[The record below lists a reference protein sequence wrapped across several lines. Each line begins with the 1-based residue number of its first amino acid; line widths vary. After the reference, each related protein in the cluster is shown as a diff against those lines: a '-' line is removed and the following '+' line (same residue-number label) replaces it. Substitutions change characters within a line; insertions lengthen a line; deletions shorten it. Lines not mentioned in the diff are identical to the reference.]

1 MKFTD
6 YPSLRLLIPFVGGI
20 LLHNAIGDTQ
30 ISISLLS
37 LLFTLSLFVAMLLL
51 ICAKKTVSL
60 YGIALCIS
68 FFMLGILLSEYHYC
82 KVRVEW
88 PIERRIYSGL
98 LKDYPIEKEKS
109 YRLDLELIDS
119 VYGGTDVILYVPK
132 DTIVAT
138 LSPGMLLS
146 FKGTVSPPSNESI
159 ESDFDYVE
167 YLYRKG
173 ISGTLWVSSANW
185 KIVPGETQHS
195 LQIAAVKCRKQILD
209 RYKEWGLK
217 DDVLAVVAAVTIGYK
232 DELTDELRS
241 VYSSSG
247 ASHVLAVSG
256 LHIGILFAILS
267 FLFPLYMNGIGTRW
281 LKELIVIML
290 MWCYAFIIGLP
301 YSITRALIMFSI
313 LAICRS
319 IGREN
324 SSLNGLAFAALVI
337 LVSNPNALFDVGFQ
351 LSFLAVL
358 AILLFEPHIRQLYVP
373 KNRVV
378 EYIWSLVTVSIA
390 AQLGTAPLV
399 MLNFENYSTYFLLT
413 NIIVIPLMFVIVFV
427 SLLMLS
433 FSFIPPLRIIFVW
446 ILVRLVTITNE
457 SLSLIV
463 DLPYSTLTVDN
474 LSPFTVCC
482 IYVSLFLLYLYMVR
496 KKTTYTIYLLVV
508 VAIWSITGLCI
519 QLE

>member
-1 MKFTD
+1 
-6 YPSLRLLIPFVGGI
+6 
-20 LLHNAIGDTQ
+20 
-30 ISISLLS
+30 
-37 LLFTLSLFVAMLLL
+37 
-51 ICAKKTVSL
+51 
-60 YGIALCIS
+60 
-68 FFMLGILLSEYHYC
+68 MLGILLSEYHYC

-88 PIERRIYSGL
+88 PIEKRIYSGL

-109 YRLDLELIDS
+109 YRLDLELIDA

-185 KIVPGETQHS
+185 RIVPGETRHS
-195 LQIAAVKCRKQILD
+195 LQITAVKCRKQILD

-281 LKELIVIML
+281 LKELIVIVL

-358 AILLFEPHIRQLYVP
+358 AILLFEPHIRKLYVP

-390 AQLGTAPLV
+390 AQLGTAPIV

-446 ILVRLVTITNE
+446 ILVELVTIANK

>member
-1 MKFTD
+1 
-6 YPSLRLLIPFVGGI
+6 
-20 LLHNAIGDTQ
+20 
-30 ISISLLS
+30 
-37 LLFTLSLFVAMLLL
+37 
-51 ICAKKTVSL
+51 
-60 YGIALCIS
+60 
-68 FFMLGILLSEYHYC
+68 MLGILLSEYHYC

-185 KIVPGETQHS
+185 KIVPGETRHS
-195 LQIAAVKCRKQILD
+195 LQITAVKCRKQILD

-290 MWCYAFIIGLP
+290 MWCYAFVIGLP

-358 AILLFEPHIRQLYVP
+358 AILLFEPHIRKLYVP

-378 EYIWSLVTVSIA
+378 EYLWSLVTVSIA

-427 SLLMLS
+427 SVLMLS

-446 ILVRLVTITNE
+446 ILVRLVTMTNK

-482 IYVSLFLLYLYMVR
+482 IYVSLLFLYLYMVR